1 MNNEILQAF
10 SFVAVDIKTTGIKPE
25 TNNIIEIGATLFQKG
40 QAVDQFHSYV
50 QATFKVSPLALAS
63 LDISLNTLN
72 HYGQPLKNVLK
83 ELDNFVG
90 DNNLL
95 FFNDIDQSGFL
106 THHIIQQNISPFI
119 DYYYDLYE
127 LMKIY
132 FPFSQHFDLE
142 QLSQNLKYQLPDS
155 QNCQDKSK
163 VLGEM
168 FYQLIDYV
176 IDNIAYPKNR
186 LLYQIAAIA
195 NLDSD
200 INSILLKITEYQQKT
215 ALVKEDKFTAKNSQ
229 VNFIDSQVKSSQYPS
244 IEKILGNSGL
254 FSEKFPNYEERQ
266 GQIMM
271 AQAVDTAFQ
280 KDQLLL
286 VEAGTGVGKSFAYLI
301 PAIQYSTK
309 SKSKVIIST
318 NTKNLQEQLFYKDL
332 PTLAEILPINFKA
345 LIVKGRENY
354 ICLKRWLET
363 SLNINSLTNYEA
375 QGLLYLVVW
384 QSQTTTGDI
393 SENNAFDKTKFPA
406 SWRLIVSERYFC
418 GGINR
423 CSHGSSCHVM
433 FIKKKL
439 EEAGLVVVNHSLL
452 LSDLMNDKK
461 TLGEY
466 SRVIIDEAHNLPSVA
481 SKHLGFS
488 LTYFDINQLLNHI
501 IFVKQKKKVGLL
513 ANFLNIIENTLQDSQ
528 ASKSHFISQTN
539 SIIDFITEHKKN
551 YSDVFNKLSHIVEER
566 GSYGKYRL
574 KDVSVIPDFESD
586 FTEFKNTW
594 NQLSQ
599 KFFRLTELLRMT
611 SKDLI
616 HQYDKYL
623 TDFEGIYQQLSEI
636 EESLNILSKPEWND
650 NVIWLEQLASRN
662 SDFPLVIINYAPI
675 EVNEKLHGYLY
686 NAVDTLVMTSATL
699 AIRGVFKFFLN
710 QSGLALL
717 QDKAIEQIIVPS
729 PFDYNKQSKLFVTNF
744 LPFPKDSFYVDQALK
759 ILNTLISNTKQGSMV
774 LFTSYKDLNYAY
786 RELQEPLFEQGIKLL
801 AQGISGSRNSILN
814 EFKRNKNSVL
824 LGTSSFWEGVD
835 VQGDSLSQL
844 IVFKLP
850 FQVPSEPSV
859 EAYIEKLEA
868 QKKNSFMHFMLPN
881 ALLKVRQGFGR
892 LIRSKLDKGV
902 VIILDKRVITTRY
915 GDYFRQILPCKLQV
929 INTDL
934 ELVDVTNKFFNNLQ
948 DKEHVQI
955 PDF

>member
-1 MNNEILQAF
+1 MKNEILQAF

-25 TNNIIEIGATLFQKG
+25 INNIVEIGATLFQKG
-40 QAVDQFHSYV
+40 QAVDQFHSYI
-50 QATFKVSPLALAS
+50 QATYDISPVALAS

-83 ELDNFVG
+83 ELDDFVG
-90 DNNLL
+90 DNTLL
-95 FFNDIDQSGFL
+95 FFNDIDQSSFL
-106 THHIIQQNISPFI
+106 THHIIQQNLTPFL
-119 DYYYDLYE
+119 DYHYDLYDI
-127 LMKIY
+127 MKIY
-132 FPFSQHFDLE
+132 FPFSQHFDLGE
-142 QLSQNLKYQLPDS
+142 LGNNLNLKIEIPS
-155 QNCQDKSK
+155 NCQDTSK
-163 VLGEM
+163 LLGEL
-168 FYQLIDYV
+168 FYKLINYV
-176 IDNIAYPKNR
+176 VENIPYPKNR
-186 LLYQIAAIA
+186 VLYQIASIA

-215 ALVKEDKFTAKNSQ
+215 ALVKDSDFPIYNSQ
-229 VNFIDSQVKSSQYPS
+229 INFIDSQVKSSDYPS
-244 IEKILGNSGL
+244 IEKVLGSSGL
-254 FSEKFPNYEERQ
+254 FSQKFANYEERE

-271 AQAVDTAFQ
+271 AQAVETAFQ

-301 PAIQYSTK
+301 PAIEYSTRTK
-309 SKSKVIIST
+309 SKVVIST
-318 NTKNLQEQLFYKDL
+318 NTKNLQEQLFFKDI
-332 PTLAEILPINFKA
+332 PTLAEILPVNFKA

-363 SLNINSLTNYEA
+363 TLNINSLTNYEA
-375 QGLLYLVVW
+375 QGLLYLVIW
-384 QSQTTTGDI
+384 QSQTRTGDI
-393 SENNAFDKTKFPA
+393 SENNAFDKSKFPA
-406 SWRLIVSERYFC
+406 SWRLVVSERYFC

-452 LSDLMNDKK
+452 LSDLMNEKK

-466 SRVIIDEAHNLPSVA
+466 SRVVIDEAHNLPSVA
-481 SKHLGFS
+481 GKHLGFS

-501 IFVKQKKKVGLL
+501 VFVKQKKKIGLL
-513 ANFLNIIENTLQDSQ
+513 PNFLNIIENTLQDSQ
-528 ASKSHFISQTN
+528 TSKSHFIAQAN
-539 SIIDFITEHKKN
+539 SIINFITDNKKL
-551 YSDVFNKLSHIVEER
+551 YSDIFNKLSHIVEEK
-566 GSYGKYRL
+566 GSYGKFRL
-574 KDVSVIPDFESD
+574 KDASIIPDFESD
-586 FTEFKNTW
+586 FSQLRTSW

-599 KFFRLTELLRMT
+599 SFFRLTELLRMT

-636 EESLNILSKPEWND
+636 EEALIKLAKPEWND
-650 NVIWLEQLASRN
+650 NVIWLEQISSRN

-675 EVNEKLHGYLY
+675 EVNEKLHGFLY
-686 NAVDTLVMTSATL
+686 NAIDTLVMTSATL
-699 AIRGVFKFFLN
+699 AIRGVFKFFMN

-717 QDKAIEQIIVPS
+717 QDKPIEQIIVPS
-729 PFDYNKQSKLFVTNF
+729 PFDYDKQSKLFVTNF
-744 LPFPKDSFYVDQALK
+744 LPFTKDSFYVDQALK

-774 LFTSYKDLNYAY
+774 LFTSYKDLNYTY

-850 FQVPSEPSV
+850 FQVPSEPIV
-859 EAYIEKLEA
+859 EAYIEKLES

-934 ELVDVTNKFFNNLQ
+934 ELVEVTNNFFNNLE
-948 DKEHVQI
+948 DKNNVQFS
-955 PDF
+955 DN